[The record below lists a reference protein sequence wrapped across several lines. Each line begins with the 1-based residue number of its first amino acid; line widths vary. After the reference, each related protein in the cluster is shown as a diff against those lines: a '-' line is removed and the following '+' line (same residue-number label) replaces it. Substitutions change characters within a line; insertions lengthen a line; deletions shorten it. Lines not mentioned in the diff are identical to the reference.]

1 MNIELTEEQ
10 KKAIYKQINK
20 EKRKAYKE
28 ANPEKCREAQIKWV
42 SKQNKQEYLEYHR
55 NQYKLRKQK
64 KALEALGVVEI
75 LNNNLENAQI

>member
-1 MNIELTEEQ
+1 MNIELTEDQ

-28 ANPEKCREAQIKWV
+28 ANPEKCKEAQIKWV
-42 SKQNKQEYLEYHR
+42 SKQNKEEYLQYHR
-55 NQYKLRKQK
+55 NQYKIRKEK
-64 KALEALGVVEI
+64 KALALERAEI